1 MGNLLDSIHS
11 PEDVRNLDKEK
22 TRDLCQEIRDFLIEN
37 VSRTGGHLSSN
48 LGVVE
53 LTVALHQCF
62 HMPEDKIVWDVGH
75 QTYVHKILTGRK
87 DRFDTLRK
95 KDGLSGF
102 PRVTESEYD
111 TYSMGH
117 ASNSI
122 SVAYG
127 LAKARDL
134 KNEDHQVVC
143 VIGDGSMTGG
153 MVYEAMNNAGHGKTG
168 LIVILNDNK
177 MSISRSVGAMAAHLG
192 RLRTRKMYLQGKNRV
207 KKTLTSHPGLKG
219 VYNASHYMK
228 SRIKYLITEGVLFEE
243 MGFTYLGPV
252 DGHDVQAMK
261 EAMEQAKILN
271 EPVIIHVLTQKGKGY
286 EAAEQHPDT
295 FHGIGKFDPATGEAI
310 SPCKEESY
318 AEVFGRTLTELGK
331 EDQRIALVT
340 AAMSDGTGV
349 SVCDGMEERVF
360 DVGIAEEHAVTFAGG
375 LAKGGMKP
383 YVAIYSTFMQRAY
396 DQILEDICLQ
406 DLGVVLSM
414 DHAGIVGDD
423 GETHQGIFDIP
434 FLSHMPN
441 MTIAAPSCK
450 EDLIRILKE
459 AASFEHPLAI
469 RYPKG
474 TAVSITEYQKTS
486 PEFGKSC
493 TLKAFDPCKEDFK
506 VTILSVGCCTKM
518 ALNVQESL
526 QDEKIDL
533 QVVDV
538 RFVLPL
544 DEDMLMK
551 AASESDL
558 LITMEDGA
566 SIGGFGSMVDHFL
579 MDKKIAIEVEHL
591 SLPNQFISQD
601 TRANTLKE
609 YGLDEENLKKVI
621 LDHKNI
627 R

>member
-1 MGNLLDSIHS
+1 MGNLLNSIHS
-11 PEDVRNLDKEK
+11 PEDVRRLNKQE
-22 TRDLCQEIRDFLIEN
+22 TTALCQEIREFLVEN
-37 VSRTGGHLSSN
+37 ISRTGGHLSSN
-48 LGVVE
+48 LGIVE

-62 HMPEDKIVWDVGH
+62 HAPEDKIVWDVGH

-87 DRFDTLRK
+87 EGFDSLRK

-134 KNEDHQVVC
+134 KKEDHQVIC

-168 LIVILNDNK
+168 MIVILNDNK
-177 MSISRSVGAMAAHLG
+177 MSISHSVGALASHLG
-192 RLRTRKMYLQGKNRV
+192 RLRTRKMYLQGKNKV
-207 KKTLTSHPGLKG
+207 KDTLTSHPGLKG
-219 VYNASHYMK
+219 VYRASHYMK
-228 SRIKYLITEGVLFEE
+228 SRIKYLVTEGVLFEE

-252 DGHDVQAMK
+252 DGHDVEAMK
-261 EAMEQAKILN
+261 EAMEQAKVLK
-271 EPVIIHVLTQKGKGY
+271 EPVLIHVITQKGKGY
-286 EAAEQHPDT
+286 EAAEKHPDT
-295 FHGIGKFDPATGEAI
+295 FHGVGRFDPSTGEVF
-310 SPCKEESY
+310 SNCSEETY

-331 EDQRIALVT
+331 KDPRITLVT

-450 EDLIRILKE
+450 EELVRVLE
-459 AASFEHPLAI
+459 QAAEYSHPLAI

-474 TAVSITEYQKTS
+474 KAISLKQYEALD
-486 PEFGKSC
+486 PAWGKSQI
-493 TLKAFDPCKEDFK
+493 LKAFDPSKKEMK
-506 VTILSVGCCTKM
+506 VTVLAVGCMVET
-518 ALNVQESL
+518 ALGTAELLKNEAV
-526 QDEKIDL
+526 DL

-538 RFVLPL
+538 RFVLPM
-544 DEDMLMK
+544 DEEMLLK
-551 AASESDL
+551 VATESEVIL
-558 LITMEDGA
+558 TIEDGA
-566 SIGGFGSMVDHFL
+566 SVGGYGALVDQWL
-579 MDKKIAIEVEHL
+579 KKRNLDHVKTEHL
-591 SLPNQFISQD
+591 ALPNAFISQD
-601 TRANTLKE
+601 TRENTLKT
-609 YGLDEENLKKVI
+609 YGLDEENLKNVI
-621 LDHKNI
+621 LDQLK
-627 R
+627 